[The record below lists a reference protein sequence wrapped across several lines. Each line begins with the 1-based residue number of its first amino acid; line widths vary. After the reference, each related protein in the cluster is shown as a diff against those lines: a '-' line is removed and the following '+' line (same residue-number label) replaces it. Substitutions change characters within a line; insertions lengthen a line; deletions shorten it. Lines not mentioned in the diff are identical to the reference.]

1 MPPSRRPTSSESSPS
16 KMDPQNGLLAR
27 VEALKDGRLVVWS
40 IQESRRLYATGFYG
54 NPLGIPKPK
63 EDFEAHLILDPIEG
77 IYLLEKEMI
86 SVYSGEGEHEVEL
99 EELRNSASRMLE
111 GFDERYRIYKDL
123 RERGLIVTPGIKY
136 GCDFAVYEKGPGLD
150 HAPYIIKVKGS
161 GEGLTAAEIVEAG
174 RLATSVRKT
183 FIIAMVESC
192 EIRFLSFNWWR
203 P

>member
-1 MPPSRRPTSSESSPS
+1 MRPSRRPTSSESSPS
-16 KMDPQNGLLAR
+16 EMGPQKDLLAR

-40 IQESRRLYATGFYG
+40 LQESRRLYATGFYG
-54 NPLGIPKPK
+54 KPLGIPKPK
-63 EDFEAHLILDPIEG
+63 EDFEAPLILDPIEG
-77 IYLLEKEMI
+77 VYLLEKEMI
-86 SVYSGEGEHEVEL
+86 SVYSGEGKHEVDL
-99 EELRNSASRMLE
+99 EELRKSASGMLE
-111 GFDERYRIYKDL
+111 GFDERYQIYRDL

-150 HAPYIIKVKGS
+150 HAPYIIKVKSS

-183 FIIAMVESC
+183 FIIAMVDSG
-192 EIRFLSFNWWR
+192 EIRFLSFKWWR

>member
-1 MPPSRRPTSSESSPS
+1 MPLSRRPTSSEYSPS
-16 KMDPQNGLLAR
+16 EMAPQTGLLAR

-40 IQESRRLYATGFYG
+40 TRESRRLYATGFYG
-54 NPLGIPKPK
+54 KPLGILKPK
-63 EDFEAHLILDPIEG
+63 EDFEAPLILDPIEG

-86 SVYSGEGEHEVEL
+86 SVYSGEGENEVEL
-99 EELRNSASRMLE
+99 EELTNTASGMLE
-111 GFDERYRIYKDL
+111 GFEERYQIYRDL

-150 HAPYIIKVKGS
+150 HAPYIIKFKGS
-161 GEGLTAAEIVEAG
+161 GEGLAAAEIVEAG

-183 FIIAMVESC
+183 FIIAMIDSG
-192 EIRFLSFNWWR
+192 EIRFLSFKWWR

>member
-1 MPPSRRPTSSESSPS
+1 MLPSRRPTSSESSPS
-16 KMDPQNGLLAR
+16 EMDPQNELFAR

-40 IQESRRLYATGFYG
+40 PLESRKLYANGFYG
-54 NPLGIPKPK
+54 KPLGIPKPK
-63 EDFEAHLILDPIEG
+63 EDFEAPLILDPIEG
-77 IYLLEKEMI
+77 IYLLEKERI
-86 SVYSGEGEHEVEL
+86 RVFAREVENELGL
-99 EELRNSASRMLE
+99 EELTNSASGMLE
-111 GFDERYRIYKDL
+111 GFEEKYKVYRDL

-161 GEGLTAAEIVEAG
+161 GEELTAAEIVEAG

-183 FIIAMVESC
+183 FIIAMVDSSEVK
-192 EIRFLSFNWWR
+192 FLSFKWWR

>member
-1 MPPSRRPTSSESSPS
+1 MRPSRRPTSSESSPS
-16 KMDPQNGLLAR
+16 EMGPQKDLLAR

-40 IQESRRLYATGFYG
+40 PRESRRLYATGFYG
-54 NPLGIPKPK
+54 KPLGIPKPK
-63 EDFEAHLILDPIEG
+63 EDFEAPLILDPIEG
-77 IYLLEKEMI
+77 VYLLEKEMI
-86 SVYSGEGEHEVEL
+86 SVYSGEGKHEVDL
-99 EELRNSASRMLE
+99 EELRKSASGMLE
-111 GFDERYRIYKDL
+111 GFEERYHIYRDL

-150 HAPYIIKVKGS
+150 HAPYIIKVKVS

-183 FIIAMVESC
+183 FIIAMVDSG
-192 EIRFLSFNWWR
+192 EIRFLSFKWWR

>member
-16 KMDPQNGLLAR
+16 KMDPQKGLLAR

-40 IQESRRLYATGFYG
+40 PRESRKLYATGFYG
-54 NPLGIPKPK
+54 KPLGIPKPK
-63 EDFEAHLILDPIEG
+63 EDFEAPLILDPIEG

-86 SVYSGEGEHEVEL
+86 SVYSGERENKVDL
-99 EELRNSASRMLE
+99 EELKKSASGMLE
-111 GFDERYRIYKDL
+111 GFEERYQIYRDL

-150 HAPYIIKVKGS
+150 HAPFIIKVKSS

-183 FIIAMVESC
+183 FIIAMVDSG
-192 EIRFLSFNWWR
+192 EIRFLSFKWWR

>member
-1 MPPSRRPTSSESSPS
+1 MPPSKRQTSSESSPS
-16 KMDPQNGLLAR
+16 EMDPQNDPLAR
-27 VEALKDGRLVVWS
+27 VEALKDGRLIVWS
-40 IQESRRLYATGFYG
+40 PLESRRLYATGFYG
-54 NPLGIPKPK
+54 KPLGIPKPK
-63 EDFEAHLILDPIEG
+63 EDFEAPLILDPIEG
-77 IYLLEKEMI
+77 IYLLEKGMI
-86 SVYSGEGEHEVEL
+86 SVYSGEGEDEVDL
-99 EELRNSASRMLE
+99 EELRDSASGMLE
-111 GFDERYRIYKDL
+111 GFEERYQIYRDL

-183 FIIAMVESC
+183 FIIALVDSG
-192 EIRFLSFNWWR
+192 EIRFLSFKWWR

>member
-1 MPPSRRPTSSESSPS
+1 MRPSRRPTSSESSPS
-16 KMDPQNGLLAR
+16 EMDPQKDLLAR

-40 IQESRRLYATGFYG
+40 LQESRRLYATGFYG
-54 NPLGIPKPK
+54 KPLGIPKPK
-63 EDFEAHLILDPIEG
+63 EDFEAPLILDPIEG
-77 IYLLEKEMI
+77 VYLLEKEMI
-86 SVYSGEGEHEVEL
+86 SVYSGEGKYEVDL
-99 EELRNSASRMLE
+99 EELRKSASGMLE
-111 GFDERYRIYKDL
+111 GFEERYQIYRDL

-150 HAPYIIKVKGS
+150 HAPYIIKVKSS

-183 FIIAMVESC
+183 FIIAMVDSD
-192 EIRFLSFNWWR
+192 EIRFLSFKWWR

>member
-16 KMDPQNGLLAR
+16 KMDPQKGLLAG

-40 IQESRRLYATGFYG
+40 PRESRKLYAIGFYG
-54 NPLGIPKPK
+54 KPLGIPKPK
-63 EDFEAHLILDPIEG
+63 EDFEAPLILDPIEG
-77 IYLLEKEMI
+77 IYLLEKGMI
-86 SVYSGEGEHEVEL
+86 SVYSGERENEVDL
-99 EELRNSASRMLE
+99 EELKKSASGMLE
-111 GFDERYRIYKDL
+111 GFEESYQIYRDL

-150 HAPYIIKVKGS
+150 HAPFIIKVKSS

-183 FIIAMVESC
+183 FIIAMVDSG
-192 EIRFLSFNWWR
+192 EIRFLSFKWWR

>member
-1 MPPSRRPTSSESSPS
+1 MQLSRKPTSSESSPS
-16 KMDPQNGLLAR
+16 KMDSQNCLLAR

-40 IQESRRLYATGFYG
+40 PRESRRLYATGFYG
-54 NPLGIPKPK
+54 KPLGIPKPK
-63 EDFEAHLILDPIEG
+63 EDFEAPLVLDPIEG

-86 SVYSGEGEHEVEL
+86 SVYSGKGETEVTL
-99 EELRNSASRMLE
+99 EKLKNVASETLE
-111 GFDERYRIYKDL
+111 GFEEKYNIYKDL

-136 GCDFAVYEKGPGLD
+136 GCDFAVYEKGPGQD

-161 GEGLTAAEIVEAG
+161 DEGLTAAEIVEAG

-183 FIIAMVESC
+183 FIIAMIYSG
-192 EIRFLSFNWWR
+192 EIRFLSFKWWR

>member
-1 MPPSRRPTSSESSPS
+1 MPLSRRQTSSESSPS
-16 KMDPQNGLLAR
+16 EMGPQKDLLAR

-40 IQESRRLYATGFYG
+40 LQESRRLYATGFYG
-54 NPLGIPKPK
+54 KPLGIPKPK
-63 EDFEAHLILDPIEG
+63 EDFEAPLILDPMEG

-86 SVYSGEGEHEVEL
+86 SVYSGEGKHEVDL
-99 EELRNSASRMLE
+99 EELRKSASGMLE
-111 GFDERYRIYKDL
+111 GFEERYQIYRDL

-150 HAPYIIKVKGS
+150 HAPYIIKVKSS

-183 FIIAMVESC
+183 FIIAMVDSG
-192 EIRFLSFNWWR
+192 EIRFLSFKWWR

>member
-16 KMDPQNGLLAR
+16 KMDPQTGLLAR

-40 IQESRRLYATGFYG
+40 PRESRKLYAVGFYG
-54 NPLGIPKPK
+54 KPLGIPKPK
-63 EDFEAHLILDPIEG
+63 EDFEVPLILDPIEG
-77 IYLLEKEMI
+77 VFLLEKEMI
-86 SVYSGEGEHEVEL
+86 SVYSGEGENEVDL
-99 EELRNSASRMLE
+99 EELRKSASGMLE
-111 GFDERYRIYKDL
+111 GFEERYRIYRDL

-150 HAPYIIKVKGS
+150 HAPYIIKVKSS
-161 GEGLTAAEIVEAG
+161 GDGLTAAEIVEAG

-183 FIIAMVESC
+183 FIIAMVNSG
-192 EIRFLSFNWWR
+192 EIRFLSFKWWR

>member
-16 KMDPQNGLLAR
+16 KMDPQKVLLAR

-40 IQESRRLYATGFYG
+40 PRESRKLYAIGFYG
-54 NPLGIPKPK
+54 KPLGIPKPK
-63 EDFEAHLILDPIEG
+63 EDFEAPLILDPIEG
-77 IYLLEKEMI
+77 IYLLEKGMI
-86 SVYSGEGEHEVEL
+86 SVYSGERENEVDL
-99 EELRNSASRMLE
+99 EELKKSASGMLE
-111 GFDERYRIYKDL
+111 GFEESYQIYRDL

-150 HAPYIIKVKGS
+150 HAPYIIKVKGL

-183 FIIAMVESC
+183 FIIAMVDSG
-192 EIRFLSFNWWR
+192 EIKFLSFKWWR